1 MADSRPR
8 SDADVPRRNGRVVK
22 EASQDVSFKVLMIG
36 DSSVGKTA
44 TLGRF
49 TEDNFPHSFISTVG
63 RLGEGRGRECR
74 LQWLLQRLQCVRVC
88 CGPLMAVCMG
98 SVWGGGDVVV

>member
-1 MADSRPR
+1 MADPGPR
-8 SDADVPRRNGRVVK
+8 SGADGTRRNGRVAK
-22 EASQDVSFKVLMIG
+22 EVGQDVSFKVLMIG

-63 RLGEGRGRECR
+63 RLGEGRGEFAMCCDRSSECKR
-74 LQWLLQRLQCVRVC
+74 
-88 CGPLMAVCMG
+88 CGSHVLHAAHCGASMSAV
-98 SVWGGGDVVV
+98 

>member
-1 MADSRPR
+1 MVDSRAR
-8 SDADVPRRNGRVVK
+8 SDADVAQGEGRARK
-22 EASQDVSFKVLMIG
+22 EAGQDASFKVLMIG

-63 RLGEGRGRECR
+63 GLGGGGGRGRGCA
-74 LQWLLQRLQCVRVC
+74 Q
-88 CGPLMAVCMG
+88 
-98 SVWGGGDVVV
+98 